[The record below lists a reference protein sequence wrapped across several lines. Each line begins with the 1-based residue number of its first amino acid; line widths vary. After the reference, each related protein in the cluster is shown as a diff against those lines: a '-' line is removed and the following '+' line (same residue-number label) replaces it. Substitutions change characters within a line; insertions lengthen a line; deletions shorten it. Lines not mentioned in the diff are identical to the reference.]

1 MRIAVFLQLLWVIG
15 SIFLNLSGLDML
27 ESSDILPNPLPSTGA
42 IYILLAIGILQLLFY
57 SFKMKVFF
65 RLVSLAAAVYA
76 GLNIYRAFFT
86 DPEIWENASW
96 QWSDVFLNLFGLIA
110 GLTGV
115 LIRTSNKG
123 YQPDPI
129 SPDFKNSGR

>member
-1 MRIAVFLQLLWVIG
+1 MQLLWVIG
-15 SIFLNLSGLDML
+15 SIFLNLNGLDMV
-27 ESSDILPNPLPSTGA
+27 ESSDILPSPLPSMSA
-42 IYILLAIGILQLLFY
+42 IYILLAIGILQLVFY
-57 SFKMKVFF
+57 VLKMKVLF
-65 RLVSLAAAVYA
+65 RLISLAAAVYA
-76 GLNIYRAFFT
+76 GINIYRAFLT

-96 QWSDVFLNLFGLIA
+96 QWSEAILNLFGLIA

-129 SPDFKNSGR
+129 SPDFQGSKQ

>member
-1 MRIAVFLQLLWVIG
+1 MRIAIFLQLLWVIG
-15 SIFLNLSGLDML
+15 SIFLNLNGLDMV
-27 ESSDILPNPLPSTGA
+27 ESSDILPSPLPSMGA
-42 IYILLAIGILQLLFY
+42 IYILLAIGILQLIFY
-57 SFKMKVFF
+57 SLKMKVFF

-76 GLNIYRAFFT
+76 GINIYKAFLT

-96 QWSDVFLNLFGLIA
+96 QWSDALLNLFGLVA

-115 LIRTSNKG
+115 FSRISTKG

-129 SPDFKNSGR
+129 SPDFKDSGR